1 MRIIT
6 ENALRRKGFINET
19 IGGKKTE
26 RFIMYYYRPN
36 TNITEYTIILAK
48 YKYSSSIWLLNL
60 NHYNKWSG
68 QSEIDSLEA
77 LDEYENF
84 TCNLNVLSKIQRTYL
99 LDLGFRMQNSSTFI
113 WIGDFGA
120 SITVKS
126 IGDAENSYYCEI
138 KDIDKDVHIKIRSVG
153 EFRRFLYSN
162 DLLPIL
168 EQKYM

>member
-19 IGGKKTE
+19 IDGKKTGK
-26 RFIMYYYRPN
+26 FIMYYYRPN
-36 TNITEYTIILAK
+36 TNITEFTIKLG
-48 YKYSSSIWLLNL
+48 KYSSSIWMLNL

-68 QSEIDSLEA
+68 QSMIDSLEA
-77 LDEYENF
+77 LNEYIENF
-84 TCNLNVLSKIQRTYL
+84 TCNFNVLSKIQRPYL